1 MDVKLV
7 DNAVELVKQREGILN
22 SIQDKYIT
30 AIVNGAI
37 SELER
42 EHGIKADMS
51 KMDIFMFVVDLS
63 AYRYSNRDS
72 LEGLPKNLE
81 FRLRN
86 LYLQECNDTETI
98 RNRNLGLINTE
109 NKNSNNTENANLNN
123 TENRKRT
130 QVEIDRI
137 VKEIQEDCRGDC

>member
-7 DNAVELVKQREGILN
+7 DEVVTLVKQREGILN
-22 SIQDKYIT
+22 SIQDKYIS
-30 AIVNGAI
+30 AIVNGVI

-42 EHGIKADMS
+42 DYHIKADLS

-86 LYLQECNDTETI
+86 LYIQECNDIDETKVRRPSI
-98 RNRNLGLINTE
+98 E
-109 NKNSNNTENANLNN
+109 NEDVNIGNLNKTVKS
-123 TENRKRT
+123 TEPKSIEDMVR
-130 QVEIDRI
+130 EIDC
-137 VKEIQEDCRGDC
+137 ECRRSSR

>member
-30 AIVNGAI
+30 AIVNGVI
-37 SELER
+37 EELER
-42 EHGIKADMS
+42 EHHIKADMN

-81 FRLRN
+81 FRLKN
-86 LYLQECNDTETI
+86 LYLQRVNDVKPVGVYDEGEDDLSDSSDSEKEESQTGI
-98 RNRNLGLINTE
+98 YRVI
-109 NKNSNNTENANLNN
+109 
-123 TENRKRT
+123 
-130 QVEIDRI
+130 
-137 VKEIQEDCRGDC
+137 KEIEKECRSRCK

>member
-1 MDVKLV
+1 MDVKLI
-7 DNAVELVKQREGILN
+7 DEAVTLVKQREGILN
-22 SIQDKYIT
+22 SIQDKYIS
-30 AIVNGAI
+30 AIVNGVI

-42 EHGIKADMS
+42 DYHIKADLS

-86 LYLQECNDTETI
+86 LYIQECNDTGETKGGGSVDE
-98 RNRNLGLINTE
+98 L
-109 NKNSNNTENANLNN
+109 
-123 TENRKRT
+123 
-130 QVEIDRI
+130 
-137 VKEIQEDCRGDC
+137 

>member
-30 AIVNGAI
+30 AIVNGVI

-42 EHGIKADMS
+42 EHHIKADLS

-81 FRLRN
+81 FRLRHF
-86 LYLQECNDTETI
+86 YLQKANDTET
-98 RNRNLGLINTE
+98 LMYG
-109 NKNSNNTENANLNN
+109 NSNNQNNKYSGENIDKEKQSQA
-123 TENRKRT
+123 
-130 QVEIDRI
+130 EIDALI
-137 VKEIQEDCRGDC
+137 KEIEEECRGECQ